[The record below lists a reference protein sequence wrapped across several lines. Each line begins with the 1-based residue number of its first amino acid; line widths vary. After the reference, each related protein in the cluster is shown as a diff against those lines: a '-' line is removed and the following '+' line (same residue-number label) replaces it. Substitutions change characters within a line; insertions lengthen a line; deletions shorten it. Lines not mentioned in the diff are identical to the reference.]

1 MQLTYVSVSMAVL
14 PSPAATEVSQPSLP
28 TRSVGCRLCSWLH
41 PAHWAL
47 SSVFSISHRECISAQ
62 RSWPVK
68 CKDLAVLLTPKQLWW
83 HSNACKGIRGPFVYL
98 CGELSKTSFAGKSS
112 GLLWRPAQLCLL
124 LEASQRGRM
133 GLVRHGCQCGAFHFW
148 VFSVV

>member
-1 MQLTYVSVSMAVL
+1 MQLTDVSVIMAVL
-14 PSPAATEVSQPSLP
+14 PSPAATEVSKPSLP
-28 TRSVGCRLCSWLH
+28 TSSVGCGLCSWLH

-62 RSWPVK
+62 RSWLVK
-68 CKDLAVLLTPKQLWW
+68 CKDLAVLLTPKQLWR
-83 HSNACKGIRGPFVYL
+83 HSNTCKGIRGPFVYL
-98 CGELSKTSFAGKSS
+98 CGALSKTSFAGKSS